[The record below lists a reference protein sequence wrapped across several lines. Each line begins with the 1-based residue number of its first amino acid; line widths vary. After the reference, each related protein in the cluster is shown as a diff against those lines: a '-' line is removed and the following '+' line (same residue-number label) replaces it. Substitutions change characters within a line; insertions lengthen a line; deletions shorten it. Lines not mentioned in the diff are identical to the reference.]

1 MPGSSILPV
10 ALNVNDGKLYFLFGK
25 ENPMEN
31 SSHGFS
37 DFGGGV
43 DKGENAYEAAL
54 REGSE
59 ELTGF
64 LGDKTQLKKMIK
76 RNGGVMKI
84 EHQLTDKT
92 GKENTY
98 TVHIFTM
105 EYDPDLP
112 RYYNMNHEFLWNKM
126 NKRMLNNTKLFEKIN
141 IKWICEDDLL
151 KTPKEYRHF
160 YVDIVKRLVSEK
172 EKIRAFISKKEK
184 KLKLSRRQTYKMRQ
198 CRRRNGGGGGGKNT
212 IKGG

>member
-10 ALNVNDGKLYFLFGK
+10 ALNQHDGKLYFLFGK
-25 ENPMEN
+25 ENPMED

-43 DKGENAYEAAL
+43 DKGENVYQTAL

-64 LGDKTQLKKMIK
+64 LGNSSQLGKMIK
-76 RNGGVMKI
+76 RNGGVMK
-84 EHQLTDKT
+84 LVYRSTDKT

-98 TVHIFTM
+98 TVHIFNM
-105 EYDPDLP
+105 PYDADLP
-112 RYYNMNHEFLWNKM
+112 NYYNMNHEFLWNKM

-141 IKWICEDDLL
+141 IKWTCEDDLL
-151 KTPKEYRHF
+151 KCPGEYRHF
-160 YVDIVKRLVSEK
+160 YVDIVKMLVEEK
-172 EKIRAFISKKEK
+172 EKIRVFIESKMVRKDERK
-184 KLKLSRRQTYKMRQ
+184 SGRKTRGLRRL
-198 CRRRNGGGGGGKNT
+198 RRRGKKT
-212 IKGG
+212 MKGG